1 MKRYS
6 RDISIFDWLAGGGGD
21 GDDDTD

>member
-6 RDISIFDWLAGGGGD
+6 RDISIFDWLAGGGG
-21 GDDDTD
+21 GGGGDTD